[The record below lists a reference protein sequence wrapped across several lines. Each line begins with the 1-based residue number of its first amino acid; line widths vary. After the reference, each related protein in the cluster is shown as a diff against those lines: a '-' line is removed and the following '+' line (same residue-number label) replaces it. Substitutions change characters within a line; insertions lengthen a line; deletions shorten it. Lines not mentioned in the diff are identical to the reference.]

1 VQHGD
6 VEGALRVASWAC
18 VRSPLLLFTIL
29 VFLVGALGLASWLLP
44 QHPLTSVLRQAS
56 RRQGGERGAMHALG
70 ALDWTV
76 LLDIL
81 WPICPLPS
89 SPNPAC
95 RLPLTLRIDAVCTA
109 FLLSPRCTSLQGR
122 GSAPF

>member
-1 VQHGD
+1 MQHGD

-81 WPICPLPS
+81 WPTTFKPQSCVS
-89 SPNPAC
+89 FA
-95 RLPLTLRIDAVCTA
+95 IDAA
-109 FLLSPRCTSLQGR
+109 H
-122 GSAPF
+122 